1 MGYAH
6 AILGNTAEAVDCF
19 HKALGLRT
27 DDTFSTTMLTYVIE
41 ELADKSQPFKG
52 KRVAEIVALK
62 ILVGKYRSTCEI
74 DMKSS
79 PNDDKVAAD
88 LVTSRHFESF
98 KEMLRT
104 YKDKV
109 AKQGVKLLISG
120 VQVALISC

>member
-62 ILVGKYRSTCEI
+62 ILVGK
-74 DMKSS
+74 
-79 PNDDKVAAD
+79 
-88 LVTSRHFESF
+88 
-98 KEMLRT
+98 
-104 YKDKV
+104 
-109 AKQGVKLLISG
+109 
-120 VQVALISC
+120 